1 MSNPF
6 DTLNYCVGLICQVL
20 WGWPLILF
28 FLFVGLLS
36 TLMLNFVQFKY
47 FLKSWQLIIA
57 PQEQEKSAEAEM
69 SPLQA
74 FLNALSTSIG
84 NGSLAGIATA
94 VFSGGPGAVFWIFM
108 LGFFSLPIRFC
119 EVYLSNAFK
128 EDKEESAL
136 SVGPMVYLKK
146 VPGGFILPTI
156 YAFFAL
162 LLSFAGGN
170 AAQSN
175 SMRLSIQ
182 SVAKVP
188 TLAVGIAIFL
198 FMAYIFM
205 GGAQRV
211 IKISEKIV
219 PLKVGLFFF
228 SAIVLIAYHWSSLG
242 NAIHIIVTH
251 AFSLNAIKGA
261 IIGKTIQEAM
271 RFGMA
276 RAINATEAG
285 LGVAGIFFGSTGSK
299 TPVNDGIMSM
309 ATVFIS
315 NYLVSFVVGL
325 ILVASGVWDSGLT
338 STALTVAAYETAFG
352 SLGSWMVALLTLIF
366 GAGVLVAYG
375 FVGRECWIY
384 LTKGRY
390 VTLYNVLYTFVA
402 LLGAVADVQLV
413 WSSVDIANAGLLF
426 INLYAIVLLLPTI
439 RKGLKAYQ
447 L

>member
-1 MSNPF
+1 MSNPYE
-6 DTLNYCVGLICQVL
+6 TLNYCINFMCKVL
-20 WGWPLILF
+20 WGWPLIFF
-28 FLFVGLLS
+28 FLFVGLLA
-36 TLMLNFVQFKY
+36 TLMLNFVQFRY
-47 FLKSWQLIIA
+47 FITSWKLILA
-57 PQEQEKSAEAEM
+57 PSEKRSSDAEM
-69 SPLQA
+69 SPMQA

-94 VFSGGPGAVFWIFM
+94 IFSGGPGAVFWVFF
-108 LGFFSLPIRFC
+108 LGFFSIPIRFC

-128 EDKEESAL
+128 DDSKDGKAL

-146 VPGGFILPTI
+146 VPGGFILPTL

-162 LLSFAGGN
+162 LLSFTGGN

-175 SMRLSIQ
+175 SMRLSLQ
-182 SVAKVP
+182 SVANIP
-188 TLAVGIAIFL
+188 TGLIAGAIFL

-219 PLKVGLFFF
+219 PIKVGLFFF
-228 SAIVLIAYHWSSLG
+228 SAIVLLAYHWSALPH
-242 NAIHIIVTH
+242 AISVIMSH
-251 AFSLNAIKGA
+251 AFTFQAIKGA
-261 IIGKTIQEAM
+261 IIGKTIQQAM

-299 TPVNDGIMSM
+299 SPVNDGIMSM

-315 NYLVSFVVGL
+315 NYLVAFVIGL
-325 ILVASGVWDSGLT
+325 IIVVSGVWDTGLT

-352 SLGSWMVALLTLIF
+352 ALGSWMVALLALIF

-384 LTKGRY
+384 LTNGRY
-390 VTLYNVLYTFVA
+390 VTFYNVLYAFVA
-402 LLGAVADVQLV
+402 LLGAIADVQIV
-413 WSSVDIANAGLLF
+413 WGSVDIANAGLLF
-426 INLYAIVLLLPTI
+426 INLYAIVVLLPFI
-439 RKGLKAYQ
+439 RKGLKAYEA
-447 L
+447 